1 MKEATIPISI
11 FNEIYKS
18 SNENA
23 YSKEKLQS
31 EESQPE
37 DESKECPRIDRT

>member
-1 MKEATIPISI
+1 MKEAPIPVSI

-18 SNENA
+18 SNENVN
-23 YSKEKLQS
+23 SKEKLQS

-37 DESKECPRIDRT
+37 DESKECPKIDRA